1 MEIFNLGVPNMAER
15 HPKIKYTQIRFKSR
29 KNINNKGNK
38 KYKNTN
44 NKDMSHFQRKN

>member
-38 KYKNTN
+38 KSSLKYPYVKT
-44 NKDMSHFQRKN
+44 